1 MNGTRTA
8 TISLW
13 LALTC
18 LVGFGM
24 FVMKNQVQSLEKE
37 LNRINSNIQ
46 DDIKTIHV
54 LKAEWSHL
62 NSPSR
67 LKKLVD
73 KHISLNPVKAEQ
85 IINYS
90 ALPFEYENF
99 DSERRMIAQKNI
111 GNYAEQKKNLK
122 VYVSAQR

>member
-1 MNGTRTA
+1 MNGTHSA
-8 TISLW
+8 KMSLW
-13 LALTC
+13 LALIC
-18 LVGFGM
+18 LVGFGG

-37 LNRINSNIQ
+37 LQRINSNIQ

-62 NSPSR
+62 NSPAR
-67 LKKLVD
+67 LKQLVD

-90 ALPFEYENF
+90 ALPFEYESF
-99 DSERRMIAQKNI
+99 DNERRVIAQKKI
-111 GNYAEQKKNLK
+111 GNYAEQNKNLK
-122 VYVSAQR
+122 VYVNAQR